1 MFPARQEVG
10 PAAAA
15 AAFQYAAATCYPTS
29 CSPPPQY
36 AGFGPAVHG
45 GLVDAVDWT
54 GGGYRYDD
62 WATLQQQQQQQPTA
76 QGLYGGYAA
85 VPEPPTTSPDS
96 GLAPSDLSGGTP
108 SPGLVQPQPVSRP
121 APARSPYE
129 WMMKPSYQ
137 VQPNPV
143 ARCALNGVCVAI
155 PFSGVDEAGKTRTK
169 DKYRVVYSDH
179 QRLELEKEFHYSRY
193 ITIRRKAELA
203 AMLGLSERQVKIWF
217 QNRRAK
223 DRKQAKKQEEM
234 LHRELVKAEPV
245 PTATLPPFSAAAAP
259 TDGYS

>member
-137 VQPNPV
+137 VQPNP
-143 ARCALNGVCVAI
+143 
-155 PFSGVDEAGKTRTK
+155 GKTRTK

>member
-10 PAAAA
+10 PAAA

-36 AGFGPAVHG
+36 AGFGTAVHG

-54 GGGYRYDD
+54 GGGGYRYDD
-62 WATLQQQQQQQPTA
+62 WAALQQQQQPQP
-76 QGLYGGYAA
+76 QSLYGGYAV

-108 SPGLVQPQPVSRP
+108 SPGLVQPVSRP

-137 VQPNPV
+137 VQPNP
-143 ARCALNGVCVAI
+143 
-155 PFSGVDEAGKTRTK
+155 GKTRTK

-203 AMLGLSERQVKIWF
+203 SMLGLSERQVKIWF

>member
-10 PAAAA
+10 PAA

-54 GGGYRYDD
+54 GGGGYRYDD
-62 WATLQQQQQQQPTA
+62 WAALQQQQQPQPTA

-137 VQPNPV
+137 VQPNP
-143 ARCALNGVCVAI
+143 
-155 PFSGVDEAGKTRTK
+155 GKTRTK

>member
-10 PAAAA
+10 PAAA

-36 AGFGPAVHG
+36 AGFGTAVHG

-54 GGGYRYDD
+54 GGGGYRYDD
-62 WATLQQQQQQQPTA
+62 WAALQQQQQPQP
-76 QGLYGGYAA
+76 QSLYGGYAV

-108 SPGLVQPQPVSRP
+108 SPGLVQPVSRP

-137 VQPNPV
+137 VQPNP
-143 ARCALNGVCVAI
+143 ATCCAFNTVCVAI
-155 PFSGVDEAGKTRTK
+155 PLLDEAGKTRTK

-203 AMLGLSERQVKIWF
+203 SMLGLSERQVKIWF

>member
-10 PAAAA
+10 PAAA

-29 CSPPPQY
+29 CSPPP
-36 AGFGPAVHG
+36 AVRRLRNRRARRPGRRRRLDRGWRLPVTTTGPRFSSSSSHSRRVC
-45 GLVDAVDWT
+45 T
-54 GGGYRYDD
+54 E
-62 WATLQQQQQQQPTA
+62 ATRWFPNRQPRARTPA
-76 QGLYGGYAA
+76 WPRRTLAA
-85 VPEPPTTSPDS
+85 ARLRRDS
-96 GLAPSDLSGGTP
+96 CSRCP
-108 SPGLVQPQPVSRP
+108 RP

-137 VQPNPV
+137 VQPNP
-143 ARCALNGVCVAI
+143 
-155 PFSGVDEAGKTRTK
+155 GKTRTK

-203 AMLGLSERQVKIWF
+203 SMLGLSERQVKIWF